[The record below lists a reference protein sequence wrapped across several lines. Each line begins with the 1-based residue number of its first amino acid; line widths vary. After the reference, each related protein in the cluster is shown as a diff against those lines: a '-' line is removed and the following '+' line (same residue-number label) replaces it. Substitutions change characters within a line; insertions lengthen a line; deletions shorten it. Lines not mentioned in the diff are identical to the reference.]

1 MDVESISDAT
11 NSTIN
16 SLESNDR
23 LLHSQEPENEHVND
37 YGLLEGDDDNNEQ
50 VSSNIMRIAKQSKLY
65 KNQEIEEEVCA
76 DTVQCV
82 QRYLRRIYRQVKFF
96 SDTKEDYKEPCFV
109 SKDGRKKQTVVLC
122 EWILENIKRDKVSI
136 EEKIG
141 FWKTYR
147 KQIKTDINKMRQN
160 DMNGFNKKFKKGE
173 YHLLNNIYNVKPITY
188 NPSTYFSLK
197 LFQLEYTDKF
207 YCGIDEEHNDMK
219 KLVKFCKNNG
229 HQFGDKLLD
238 YDNMDIETLKY
249 FYDISMPSISSYMY
263 SSRILFNTFSRVITE
278 SEEAFAILVFEN
290 SFDRWLYQADSKISA
305 PSNDTEE
312 QTVTVEEG
320 TIAIQGSTVTGND
333 AIPDV
338 LYQKKVKKRKD
349 NVVTAGRWTDA
360 GLGRYNELL
369 TKVQEARKGRGV
381 FEDSLKETYVMT
393 EPSDLYL
400 DKLDKRNRSTDNEHN
415 ARKKKKVQVKN
426 VLNVA
431 EL

>member
-1 MDVESISDAT
+1 
-11 NSTIN
+11 
-16 SLESNDR
+16 
-23 LLHSQEPENEHVND
+23 
-37 YGLLEGDDDNNEQ
+37 
-50 VSSNIMRIAKQSKLY
+50 
-65 KNQEIEEEVCA
+65 
-76 DTVQCV
+76 
-82 QRYLRRIYRQVKFF
+82 
-96 SDTKEDYKEPCFV
+96 
-109 SKDGRKKQTVVLC
+109 
-122 EWILENIKRDKVSI
+122 
-136 EEKIG
+136 
-141 FWKTYR
+141 
-147 KQIKTDINKMRQN
+147 
-160 DMNGFNKKFKKGE
+160 
-173 YHLLNNIYNVKPITY
+173 
-188 NPSTYFSLK
+188 
-197 LFQLEYTDKF
+197 
-207 YCGIDEEHNDMK
+207 
-219 KLVKFCKNNG
+219 
-229 HQFGDKLLD
+229 
-238 YDNMDIETLKY
+238 
-249 FYDISMPSISSYMY
+249 MY

-278 SEEAFAILVFEN
+278 LEEAFAILVFEN

-305 PSNDTEE
+305 PSNYTEE

-400 DKLDKRNRSTDNEHN
+400 DKLDKRNRSSTDNEHN

>member
-1 MDVESISDAT
+1 MLIIQKKDNYTSKQRQSRTIRTHGSLDVESISDAT

-173 YHLLNNIYNVKPITY
+173 YHLLNNI
-188 NPSTYFSLK
+188 
-197 LFQLEYTDKF
+197 
-207 YCGIDEEHNDMK
+207 
-219 KLVKFCKNNG
+219 
-229 HQFGDKLLD
+229 
-238 YDNMDIETLKY
+238 
-249 FYDISMPSISSYMY
+249 
-263 SSRILFNTFSRVITE
+263 
-278 SEEAFAILVFEN
+278 
-290 SFDRWLYQADSKISA
+290 
-305 PSNDTEE
+305 
-312 QTVTVEEG
+312 
-320 TIAIQGSTVTGND
+320 
-333 AIPDV
+333 
-338 LYQKKVKKRKD
+338 
-349 NVVTAGRWTDA
+349 
-360 GLGRYNELL
+360 
-369 TKVQEARKGRGV
+369 
-381 FEDSLKETYVMT
+381 
-393 EPSDLYL
+393 
-400 DKLDKRNRSTDNEHN
+400 
-415 ARKKKKVQVKN
+415 
-426 VLNVA
+426 
-431 EL
+431 